1 MERIKG
7 HNIELAYGEKVIIH
21 DLDIEIN
28 KGEIVS
34 IIGTN
39 GCGKSTLLKAVSRVL
54 PCKNGSIY
62 LDGEEIS
69 HIKNKEFA
77 KKLAFVSQNNE
88 IPDDITVYDF
98 IMYGRVPHKKWY
110 EVYNQEDKDIVDWA
124 VAICKLDNFKDRKV
138 VSLSGGERQKVWIA
152 MVIAQKTG
160 ILLLDEPTTYLDI
173 CHQFEIME
181 LVKELNQNLGI
192 TIIMVLHDLNQAVQ
206 YSDRIIVLKDGKK
219 YKEGKSLE
227 VLTPQLIREVYR
239 VDSSIEMEDGIP
251 YFRLKGIVK

>member
-1 MERIKG
+1 M
-7 HNIELAYGEKVIIH
+7 
-21 DLDIEIN
+21 
-28 KGEIVS
+28 
-34 IIGTN
+34 
-39 GCGKSTLLKAVSRVL
+39 
-54 PCKNGSIY
+54 
-62 LDGEEIS
+62 
-69 HIKNKEFA
+69 
-77 KKLAFVSQNNE
+77 
-88 IPDDITVYDF
+88 
-98 IMYGRVPHKKWY
+98 
-110 EVYNQEDKDIVDWA
+110 YNQEDKDIVDWA

-138 VSLSGGERQKVWIA
+138 MSLSGGERQKVWIA